1 MSNRSPEHLVINAP
15 PPLPLV
21 TTYNKYIRHLYMYT
35 TGKRKETYST
45 LYPFF
50 ITADVLVSKTSPP

>member
-1 MSNRSPEHLVINAP
+1 MSNRSSEHIVITA
-15 PPLPLV
+15 PLPLV
-21 TTYNKYIRHLYMYT
+21 TTNNQYIRHLYT
-35 TGKRKETYST
+35 TGKRKENYIT

>member
-1 MSNRSPEHLVINAP
+1 MLRRRVYNSVITAP
-15 PPLPLV
+15 PPSLV
-21 TTYNKYIRHLYMYT
+21 TTYNRYIRHLYT
-35 TGKRKETYST
+35 TGKRKENYLT